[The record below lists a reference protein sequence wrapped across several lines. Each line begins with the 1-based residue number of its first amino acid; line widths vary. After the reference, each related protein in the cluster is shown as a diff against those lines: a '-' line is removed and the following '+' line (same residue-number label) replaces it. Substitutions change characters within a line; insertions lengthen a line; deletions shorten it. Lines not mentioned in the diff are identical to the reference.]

1 MLFDVDV
8 MKQNKE
14 DLSASDR
21 FNFGQKLSIR
31 KRKTEEK

>member
-14 DLSASDR
+14 DLSVSGQ

-31 KRKTEEK
+31 KEKTEEK